1 MAAGESDLVG
11 LRDVW
16 AAPDLDP
23 DEAFLR
29 DYILN
34 KGYVDKEAMRWA
46 VQSEDTHYHGPQWAL
61 RRSSLGWL
69 GKYVYTVPCLNMI
82 YTN

>member
-34 KGYVDKEAMRWA
+34 KGYVDKEAIR
-46 VQSEDTHYHGPQWAL
+46 
-61 RRSSLGWL
+61 
-69 GKYVYTVPCLNMI
+69 
-82 YTN
+82 